1 MPRNNIIR
9 SRPVALF
16 GLSDFIIVVMSS
28 EGVVGALTF
37 FHFNVFFKKGL
48 TCLASAS
55 YRL

>member
-28 EGVVGALTF
+28 EGVVGALTS